1 MATLEDD
8 ETRQKSPRAAD
19 VMRVRDQQC
28 QKQRARPTADAMKDR
43 AISDSGEQGVAR

>member
-1 MATLEDD
+1 MATLEAD

-19 VMRVRDQQC
+19 VMRYRDQQC
-28 QKQRARPTADAMKDR
+28 QKQMARPAADVIRGR